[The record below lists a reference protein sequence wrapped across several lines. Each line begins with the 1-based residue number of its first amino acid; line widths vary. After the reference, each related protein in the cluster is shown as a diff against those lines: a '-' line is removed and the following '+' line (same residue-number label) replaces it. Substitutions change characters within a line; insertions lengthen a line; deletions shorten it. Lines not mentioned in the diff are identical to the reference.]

1 MNFSNKNLNQNLII
15 YKDSTV
21 QQAMAR
27 LSLTGKRELIVQD
40 REKKLIGSISDGD
53 IRNHL
58 INNNNLNQKVFLAMN
73 KKPKF
78 LLIDKINVK
87 KLFEFFKQN
96 LSLIPVLNKKR
107 NYNDFRKI
115 KFCRKIIGSCK

>member
-96 LSLIPVLNKKR
+96 LSLIP
-107 NYNDFRKI
+107 
-115 KFCRKIIGSCK
+115 C